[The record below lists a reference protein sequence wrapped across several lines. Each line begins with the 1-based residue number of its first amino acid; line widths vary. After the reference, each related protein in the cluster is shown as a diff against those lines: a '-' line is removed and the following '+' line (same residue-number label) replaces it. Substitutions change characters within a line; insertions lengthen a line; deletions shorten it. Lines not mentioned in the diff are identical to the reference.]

1 MCVRFL
7 IFLLGHDISNHPFQ
21 SHAYRPRFHT
31 RHPINTSI
39 NTTPGSQTQ

>member
-1 MCVRFL
+1 MGVQVL
-7 IFLLGHDISNHPFQ
+7 VFLLSHDISNNPLQ
-21 SHAYRPRFHT
+21 SHAYLPLPHT